1 MKPTTTWHAIG
12 VVACTWLLFAT
23 SAVAQSAA
31 VSTVDYDYYAVGG
44 LDARGI
50 AIDVE
55 VARPSEQAIVLE
67 GGDTDVRGAFEWMVQ
82 RAGGGNFLVLR
93 ASGAD
98 GYNDWIQRQVGG
110 TSSVETIV
118 TKTPAAA
125 SDPFVLERIARADA
139 IFFAGGDQW
148 DYVRDWQGT
157 PLARAVQQAVAQRRV
172 PVGGTSAGMMILG
185 EIVFSA
191 QFGSIG
197 SAEALA
203 NVDNPA
209 LTLVRD
215 VVDLPA
221 LAFTVTDSHI
231 VKRDRMGRMVT
242 FMARSIFD
250 GLTTLG
256 AARAIG
262 VEAKT
267 ALLIEGGVARV
278 EGPGAVYF
286 LRPLGAAPL
295 RCSAD
300 NPSLVFRNVEVQRLD
315 GKNQRFDLASWQASS
330 SVALAAY
337 DVSAECGA
345 MLSSQGGNKLY

>member
-1 MKPTTTWHAIG
+1 MRPTRTWRAI
-12 VVACTWLLFAT
+12 VAAACTCLLFTTA
-23 SAVAQSAA
+23 AFAQSAA
-31 VSTVDYDYYAVGG
+31 VSTADYDYYAVGA
-44 LDARGI
+44 LDSSGV

-55 VARPSEQAIVLE
+55 VARPAAQAIVLE
-67 GGDTDVRGAFEWMVQ
+67 GGDTDVRDAFAWMVE

-118 TKTPAAA
+118 TKTAAAA
-125 SDPFVLERIARADA
+125 SDPFVLDRIAHADA

-157 PLARAVQQAVAQRRV
+157 KLARAVQEAVAQRRV

-191 QFGSIG
+191 RFGSIS

-203 NVDNPA
+203 NIDNPA
-209 LTLVRD
+209 LALVRD

-221 LAFTVTDSHI
+221 LAYTVTDSHI
-231 VKRDRMGRMVT
+231 VKRDRMGRLVA
-242 FMARSIFD
+242 FMARSILD
-250 GLTTLG
+250 RLTTLG

-295 RCSAD
+295 RCSAG

-315 GKNQRFDLASWQASS
+315 GKNQRFDLASWQAASS
-330 SVALAAY
+330 FALTTY
-337 DVSAECGA
+337 DVSAECGV